1 MLRSPP
7 PKFGVSAGASGI
19 LRDLLIASGAGI
31 VECLGEAGEEFP
43 VCVPVVVLDAGSV
56 FSSAGQMFDFEKFV
70 LFLTVANSF
79 RIEWHGVL
87 LMVLVVNLDK
97 QKLQ

>member
-1 MLRSPP
+1 MRGL
-7 PKFGVSAGASGI
+7 GGI
-19 LRDLLIASGAGI
+19 LRDPLVASGAGI

-43 VCVPVVVLDAGSV
+43 VCVPVVVLDAGGILSP
-56 FSSAGQMFDFEKFV
+56 AGKVLDFKKFV

-87 LMVLVVNLDK
+87 LMVLVVNFDK